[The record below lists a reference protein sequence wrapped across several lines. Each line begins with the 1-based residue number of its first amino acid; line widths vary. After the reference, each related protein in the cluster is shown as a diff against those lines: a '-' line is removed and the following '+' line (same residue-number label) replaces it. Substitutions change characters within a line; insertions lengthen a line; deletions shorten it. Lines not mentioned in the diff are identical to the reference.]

1 MIVLEQAPENAI
13 EPLAPAAAASLL
25 AARAFLP
32 YWDPALMPRAMA
44 NLDAILARVPVYR
57 LRCRPEKAV
66 IPLVRSVL
74 CSSPA
79 AS

>member
-1 MIVLEQAPENAI
+1 MQ
-13 EPLAPAAAASLL
+13 
-25 AARAFLP
+25 
-32 YWDPALMPRAMA
+32 RAMT
-44 NLDAILARVPVYR
+44 NLNAILAHVPVYR

-79 AS
+79 VN